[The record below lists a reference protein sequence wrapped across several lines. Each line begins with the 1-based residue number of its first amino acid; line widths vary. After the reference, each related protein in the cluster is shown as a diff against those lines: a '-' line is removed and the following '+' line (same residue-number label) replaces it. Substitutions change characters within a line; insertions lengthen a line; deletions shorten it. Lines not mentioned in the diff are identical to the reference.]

1 MLRVNPLPKCRG
13 FFLLKDAV
21 FLKDFIMRL
30 PRLYRIV
37 ATALAF
43 AFAASATP
51 VFADQGLLA
60 QVKTRGTLRVA
71 LEGTYPPFD
80 YQDSSGNLVG
90 FEVDLADAIT
100 KRLGV
105 KPEFVPTKW
114 DGILAGLDS
123 GRYDVIMNQVTIT
136 PERLKKY
143 DFTQP
148 YTISGIQMITRK
160 GEDKTINK
168 PADLAGKAVGVG
180 LGTNYE
186 QWLRANVPQANVKTY
201 DDDPTKYADLRAGRI
216 DAVLND
222 RLVVGYMIAHSDGQ
236 IVSAGEPFA
245 KQEQGIALRKGSTD
259 LLEALNKTLDDLH
272 KDGTFKTI
280 SVKWFGIDV
289 SK

>member
-1 MLRVNPLPKCRG
+1 MLEDCTLRLTRLN
-13 FFLLKDAV
+13 LLA
-21 FLKDFIMRL
+21 LG
-30 PRLYRIV
+30 
-37 ATALAF
+37 LAF
-43 AFAASATP
+43 VFGAGAAAPAS
-51 VFADQGLLA
+51 ADQGLLA
-60 QVKTRGTLRVA
+60 QIKARGTLRVA

-80 YQDSSGNLVG
+80 YQEANGNLVG
-90 FEVDLADAIT
+90 FEVDLADALT

-143 DFTQP
+143 DFSQP
-148 YTISGIQMITRK
+148 YTISGTQIIVRK
-160 GEDKTINK
+160 SEEKTIAK

-180 LGTNYE
+180 LWTNYE
-186 QWLRANVPQANVKTY
+186 QWLRANVPQATVKTY

-236 IVSAGEPFA
+236 IVAAGEPFA
-245 KQEQGIALRKGSTD
+245 KQDQGIALRKGNPD
-259 LLEALNKTLDDLH
+259 LLDALNKGLDDLH
-272 KDGTFKTI
+272 KDGTFKQI
-280 SVKWFGIDV
+280 SVKWFGTDV

>member
-1 MLRVNPLPKCRG
+1 
-13 FFLLKDAV
+13 
-21 FLKDFIMRL
+21 MRIA
-30 PRLYRIV
+30 RLQFIV
-37 ATALAF
+37 AAASVAAF
-43 AFAASATP
+43 AVSAAP
-51 VFADQGLLA
+51 LKADRGLLA

-143 DFTQP
+143 DFSQP
-148 YTISGIQMITRK
+148 YTISGIQIITRK
-160 GEDKTINK
+160 GEDKTLSK

-186 QWLRANVPQANVKTY
+186 QWLRANVPQAIVKTY

-236 IVSAGEPFA
+236 IVAAGEPFA

-259 LLEALNKTLDDLH
+259 LQDALNKTLDDLH

-280 SVKWFGIDV
+280 SLKWFGIDV
-289 SK
+289 SQ